1 MEGAFL
7 KNGPGSVGVYNR
19 SLADHPNEPG
29 SAGVRLG
36 WVRVAIK
43 GLL

>member
-19 SLADHPNEPG
+19 NLADHPTNQG
-29 SAGVRLG
+29 SVGVYNKNL
-36 WVRVAIK
+36 ADHPAN
-43 GLL
+43 